1 MFVNALENGTLAI
14 CRVVNVA
21 WMLDSND
28 SAGSAIAA
36 ANDRYSRAINAM
48 GGGGH
53 SPRFAWSSASTNFS
67 HFRDFRQSSAREEK
81 NFRVKS
87 IFVSALPL
95 PVIIPMSDVR
105 NVLM

>member
-21 WMLDSND
+21 WMLESND

-48 GGGGH
+48 GDILH
-53 SPRFAWSSASTNFS
+53 VLRRAAPRRIFRISATFAKVP
-67 HFRDFRQSSAREEK
+67 REKKKISE
-81 NFRVKS
+81 
-87 IFVSALPL
+87 
-95 PVIIPMSDVR
+95 
-105 NVLM
+105 